1 MNRQSRSLF
10 GAALLLGLTACTG
23 QKQEA
28 EAPVAI
34 EGAGEELRRV
44 AVVWNSTEPTKG
56 ILSPPSPIS
65 MFHATTRSVVTLNR
79 DSAQEE
85 LTIWEE
91 LELRSGT
98 TIHCANKFV
107 HPLTVRYGRKNG
119 EAAVE
124 MTRPAL
130 RGARTCDG
138 AHPDPNFNVPR
149 RVARFAL
156 RSDRLVAVEPSTD
169 KRVYLPAQ

>member
-1 MNRQSRSLF
+1 MNSKSRTLF
-10 GAALLLGLTACTG
+10 SIVLLLGFTACAG
-23 QKQEA
+23 PQEEV
-28 EAPVAI
+28 EAPVAT

-44 AVVWNSTEPTKG
+44 AVVWSSTEPTKG

-65 MFHATTRSVVTLNR
+65 MFHATTRSVITLSR
-79 DSAQEE
+79 DQAQEE

-91 LELRSGT
+91 LELRSGV

-107 HPLTVRYGRKNG
+107 HPLTVRYGRKHG

-124 MTRPAL
+124 ITRPTL
-130 RGARTCDG
+130 RGSRTCDG